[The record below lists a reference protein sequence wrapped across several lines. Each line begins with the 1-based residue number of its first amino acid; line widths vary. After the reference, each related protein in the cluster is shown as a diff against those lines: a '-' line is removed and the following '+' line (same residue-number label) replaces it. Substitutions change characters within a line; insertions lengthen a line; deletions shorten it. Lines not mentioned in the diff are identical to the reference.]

1 MLWRRLT
8 FYKIAVFASSLSLQ
22 CVTNIVCQKKKKN
35 NLKQNLV
42 NSATRSSSTS
52 YQRQHRMF
60 FFVMPEEMMRIR
72 KFPVAQGARIWSLT
86 GMRAHVPPQTAR
98 LVKALLAGA
107 ASVWFDRVMN
117 PHVVF

>member
-1 MLWRRLT
+1 
-8 FYKIAVFASSLSLQ
+8 
-22 CVTNIVCQKKKKN
+22 
-35 NLKQNLV
+35 
-42 NSATRSSSTS
+42 
-52 YQRQHRMF
+52 
-60 FFVMPEEMMRIR
+60 MRIR

-86 GMRAHVPPQTAR
+86 GMRPHVPPQTAR